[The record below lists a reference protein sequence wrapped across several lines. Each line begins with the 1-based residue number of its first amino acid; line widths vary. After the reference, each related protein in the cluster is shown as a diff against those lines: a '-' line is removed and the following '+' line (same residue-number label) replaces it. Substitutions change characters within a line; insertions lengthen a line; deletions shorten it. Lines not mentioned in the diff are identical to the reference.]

1 MADNITKNAE
11 EQAKEMKEIS
21 PAEFF
26 EKNRH
31 FLGYEN
37 PVKSL
42 LTVVKE
48 AIDNSL
54 EFTCDSGILPDIFL
68 SLKQVGEDRFKIIV
82 KDNGT

>member
-1 MADNITKNAE
+1 MNKGAE
-11 EQAKEMKEIS
+11 EYAKEMKEIS

-42 LTVVKE
+42 LTVDQGGAGQLVGVHVRRRHP
-48 AIDNSL
+48 
-54 EFTCDSGILPDIFL
+54 SGHI
-68 SLKQVGEDRFKIIV
+68 R
-82 KDNGT
+82 